1 MKITEEQIREKALE
15 MFNVFSQGVNGVEDT
30 YCTNFDY
37 LQSKLKIGWFKLA
50 EHELKNVKQNPS

>member
-1 MKITEEQIREKALE
+1 MKITEEQIHEKAVK
-15 MFNVFSQGVNGVEDT
+15 MFNVFSQGVNSVEDT

-37 LQSKLKIGWFKLA
+37 LQPKLKNGWLKLA